1 VSSVVA
7 AHSRRESGEGGDSK
21 DRPRKTTR
29 KKKISWQIST
39 RKTKKWSSPCRMER
53 KTALW
58 EGEKATN
65 LQEIIDGDRLADL
78 LQISDGPYPIGRSMM
93 GWVEMEMIWKCSWRR

>member
-1 VSSVVA
+1 
-7 AHSRRESGEGGDSK
+7 
-21 DRPRKTTR
+21 
-29 KKKISWQIST
+29 
-39 RKTKKWSSPCRMER
+39 MER